1 MRKGFGGHDLSN
13 PINRL
18 LGKIALAVNVRAYV
32 SGSITL
38 RTALTNAI
46 VTVSAGIQTVA
57 RLNDST
63 PAGPA
68 QGYSYII
75 AGGTILHCVTVPAPP
90 DPIATGMSGN
100 PLSMVPFRPN
110 ASVQPWMYIGDG
122 APTPTGPLNFVTI
135 DTEYALNN
143 TPTTFQCAGMLKVR
157 SDGLIYK
164 MGIREP
170 QRAPVVSTMGTT
182 TTGTATLAA
191 TAVPWNN
198 VGGVNSSYNYGQ
210 TNAADGTPPVII
222 LTPTG
227 SQTLQLTIT
236 GSATVNGSVQA
247 PSAPGPQTSA
257 YPGHFVTGACAIIVA
272 AFTDGSGNVLTGSSP
287 PIPFVA
293 SVGALVTLS
302 IPVGAVQCQIGID
315 SSANTFSSNSG
326 SFSLAWILTQ
336 SAIATAPSTIG
347 LVTAYS
353 WGDSPHSGPVA
364 TYLWKAPSD
373 VGSGIPRTAST
384 APSITTNNSWQVDTT
399 PAVVNSGVLPQW
411 DTLLPNGTVSGD
423 IPLFPAPFPQ
433 SAPLT
438 NNFNTCMTGSIF
450 FPSGGVYTL
459 TLVYK

>member
-75 AGGTILHCVTVPAPP
+75 AGGTILHCVTVPSPP

-100 PLSMVPFRPN
+100 PVSTVPFRPN
-110 ASVQPWMYIGDG
+110 ASVQPWLYIGDG

-135 DTEYALNN
+135 DTEYARNG
-143 TPTTFQCAGMLKVR
+143 TPTTFACSGMVKVR

-170 QRAPVVSTMGTT
+170 QWAPVVSTMGTT

-227 SQTLQLTIT
+227 SQTLQLTVT
-236 GSATVNGSVQA
+236 GTATVNGAVHAPGDVA
-247 PSAPGPQTSA
+247 PSTSTYPA
-257 YPGHFVTGACAIIVA
+257 YSGFTNHVATPVIVIA

-287 PIPFVA
+287 IPILVG
-293 SVGALVTLS
+293 VGAGATLS

-326 SFSLAWILTQ
+326 SFGLSWVLTQ
-336 SAIATAPSTIG
+336 SAISTTPSTIG
-347 LVTAYS
+347 NVTAITD
-353 WGDSPHSGPVA
+353 GDSPHSGPVA
-364 TYLWKAPSD
+364 TYIWKNAND
-373 VGSGIPRTAST
+373 IGSGIPRTPTTSRAT
-384 APSITTNNSWQVDTT
+384 TTNNSWQIDTT
-399 PAVVNSGVLPQW
+399 P
-411 DTLLPNGTVSGD
+411 
-423 IPLFPAPFPQ
+423 
-433 SAPLT
+433 
-438 NNFNTCMTGSIF
+438 
-450 FPSGGVYTL
+450 
-459 TLVYK
+459 